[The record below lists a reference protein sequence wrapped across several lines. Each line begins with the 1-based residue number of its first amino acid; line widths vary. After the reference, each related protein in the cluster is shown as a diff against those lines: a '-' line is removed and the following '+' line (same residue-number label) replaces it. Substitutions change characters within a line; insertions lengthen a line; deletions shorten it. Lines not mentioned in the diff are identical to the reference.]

1 MYLSV
6 RRSYVGAIGLRPKL
20 VVVNGDKTYGRTIEL
35 TERRMS
41 DRRSERSNERT
52 NMNLI
57 YVDLEKY
64 RPKGEIQRQILHNKV
79 HRYNK

>member
-79 HRYNK
+79 VT